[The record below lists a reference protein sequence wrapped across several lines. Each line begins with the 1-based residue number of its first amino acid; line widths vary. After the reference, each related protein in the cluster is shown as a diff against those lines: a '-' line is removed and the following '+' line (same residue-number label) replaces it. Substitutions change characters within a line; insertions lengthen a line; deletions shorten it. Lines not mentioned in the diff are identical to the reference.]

1 MEQRKLNESF
11 KIVYRIHKTS
21 LMAFLIKIRKYLITF
36 LTHDILGTGLP
47 EALHSSVTVLP
58 LRAVKCPV
66 SGFGR
71 IAGGTIIKK
80 INYYLNKEIK
90 RSFNYLKFQ
99 LYELNHDFLDHL
111 FGNCNLQHLV
121 VVHL

>member
-11 KIVYRIHKTS
+11 KIVYRIHKTHFNGIS
-21 LMAFLIKIRKYLITF
+21 NKNTNLNTF
-36 LTHDILGTGLP
+36 LTHDMLGTGLP

-71 IAGGTIIKK
+71 IAGGTIIK
-80 INYYLNKEIK
+80 IN
-90 RSFNYLKFQ
+90 
-99 LYELNHDFLDHL
+99 
-111 FGNCNLQHLV
+111 
-121 VVHL
+121 

>member
-1 MEQRKLNESF
+1 MKLKDTRWNKE
-11 KIVYRIHKTS
+11 S
-21 LMAFLIKIRKYLITF
+21 LMKALKSFIEYIKPSLMVFLIKIKKYLNTF

-71 IAGGTIIKK
+71 IAGGTIIKR
-80 INYYLNKEIK
+80 N
-90 RSFNYLKFQ
+90 
-99 LYELNHDFLDHL
+99 
-111 FGNCNLQHLV
+111 
-121 VVHL
+121 

>member
-21 LMAFLIKIRKYLITF
+21 LMAFLIKTKKKYLNTF
-36 LTHDILGTGLP
+36 LTHDMLGTGLP

-71 IAGGTIIKK
+71 IAGGTKILK
-80 INYYLNKEIK
+80 INLN
-90 RSFNYLKFQ
+90 
-99 LYELNHDFLDHL
+99 
-111 FGNCNLQHLV
+111 
-121 VVHL
+121 